1 MYTHLPLI
9 IAAILREGSIT
20 HFTDTV
26 LPQYYVTDFPQL
38 QNLVLQSGQL
48 NTIVP
53 GAFVNASNLQQI
65 DLRNNRLTW
74 ISGEMFEGVTSNLT
88 RLQLNNN
95 MISQLFSDLVSIF
108 NLMPNMAG
116 SQISLNGNNLNCSC
130 QLQWLND
137 FIIFGNSRSIN
148 GATCTYSNGSSHVLG
163 TVGLNFTE
171 CLDLCSLEYYSCP
184 ANTTCIPVQ
193 QNKTYECMAEQ
204 QITPSPS
211 MLESPSMSVLSSS
224 LFPLPSLS
232 LSSLVSTEL
241 SSFLLISSTE
251 TSPSLSSYTSLLSS
265 YGSTSSNSVH
275 SSSLSLSSSSSSLSS
290 SSSSLSS
297 STSTPSPTMTPVPLC
312 SMEQCQ
318 VNQECMDFGCSCL
331 KCQCVYPYVQT
342 LNGTCSESSVA
353 PLYCETDQA
362 FGLMWPR
369 VSYGSTV
376 SLPCCSSVN
385 SECKTANRTCQFSG
399 QWSSVVGPKCVSPAI
414 HSLSSYL
421 MVNTSVD
428 VAALSQGILAA
439 VQSESLLPGDLPYL
453 SDIILQ
459 IASYASTITST
470 ETVQAIIE
478 SVSQL
483 LSDSYYST
491 WQEVE
496 MPSQSITK
504 LFNAVEQLGFNL
516 PLSNGSLNIST
527 DNLVLVVL
535 SPSGSEMGWNFSSNL
550 LQNHTGGVSSIF
562 LPGSILMDIFGDQN
576 LSDCDVRLVVSMWD
590 IDNRLLEVNS
600 SNESSTPSPL
610 VHGRCDWGSTGSSV
624 SEVVMVNSIVITASV
639 YSSNCSLNRT
649 RFSEPVRITL
659 HHTNTTLDNPSCS
672 FLDPANDRGD
682 GWIDDGCR
690 VDTVHSG
697 SNFTV
702 CNCYHL
708 TTFALLMS
716 PTGAATVNQP
726 LLIAT
731 KVGLCLSI
739 TALFITIIL
748 LFSLKIENE
757 LNQIHRQLALAL
769 CLSQL
774 IFLVGVDR
782 TSVPSPDILCT
793 FIAGLLHYLL
803 LCTFS
808 WQLVEGVHLYLFI
821 VRVFYNKKVVWLYYP
836 LAWGIPLVI
845 VGITMGVNFC
855 DYGSMHY
862 CWITNGNGALWA
874 FHIPV
879 IIVIIINFIVLLAV
893 SVVVAR
899 ASKRKDPNRC
909 TLCSLLQASVILVPT
924 LGLTWVLGF
933 FVVGTDLYSTI
944 VEWIF
949 FVCTTMQGLTLF
961 VIHCLISTEVR
972 TAFLRAIG
980 CHQAARKQKSVF
992 ELKPSAALSSIAN
1005 SAEQWRRR
1013 VSLGGSRRGSMDPPA
1028 SSFHPAPGPNNKE
1041 VNAYLIAKAL
1051 YKLEEE
1057 SVEDP
1062 SMFSQS
1068 ATGTPR
1074 KNNNNKTSKV
1084 RFENEEDASSDTES
1098 CKDDM
1103 LMKGLL
1109 QAEDISRLTSIAAL
1123 AGFKVEIET
1132 SETESVANAG
1142 ASAIS
1147 VEQSSSEVTLK
1158 TPLLQAQSTKGP
1170 ANGDLLS
1177 INKEES
1183 IDIETLCKS
1192 DEDDDKNQE
1201 TSTDEKIAD
1210 DEASEDKQD
1219 ETVDE
1224 TVNKICDETVDETN
1238 VLQEEEESKDHER
1251 NSNCPSEEFEL
1262 ISIPDPNELV
1272 LNEPHNNEEVLVHVN
1287 VDTSG
1292 ATVITNANFNNEL
1305 PNE

>member
-1 MYTHLPLI
+1 MQELVYQ
-9 IAAILREGSIT
+9 SIT

-184 ANTTCIPVQ
+184 ANTTCIP
-193 QNKTYECMAEQ
+193 
-204 QITPSPS
+204 
-211 MLESPSMSVLSSS
+211 
-224 LFPLPSLS
+224 
-232 LSSLVSTEL
+232 
-241 SSFLLISSTE
+241 
-251 TSPSLSSYTSLLSS
+251 
-265 YGSTSSNSVH
+265 
-275 SSSLSLSSSSSSLSS
+275 
-290 SSSSLSS
+290 
-297 STSTPSPTMTPVPLC
+297 
-312 SMEQCQ
+312 
-318 VNQECMDFGCSCL
+318 
-331 KCQCVYPYVQT
+331 T

-527 DNLVLVVL
+527 DNLVL